1 MIEQLKRQMDEIDLA
16 LTDFKK
22 ANFAACESLGHEEK
36 ILSREVD
43 VYDTKITNWL
53 KNGGNSDRP
62 QTATA
67 NVSLLSEKLSQ
78 SELIK
83 EVVDFD
89 VIYRAIIY

>member
-16 LTDFKK
+16 LTEFKK
-22 ANFAACESLGHEEK
+22 ANFSACESLGHEEK

-89 VIYRAIIY
+89 VI